1 MPPWSELGPDELT
14 ALPSLMRMDY
24 SLDSCPS
31 TAALFL
37 RRSSTTG
44 PRAHPERLQGGTLEA
59 LRMRPWT
66 GGRTAPKEQCRCT
79 WTAVQTIVH
88 THERGQCDEFV
99 GPELGPGGH
108 AGLFG
113 RVPCRLPLRGP
124 LS

>member
-44 PRAHPERLQGGTLEA
+44 PRAHPERLHGGTDG
-59 LRMRPWT
+59 RWGWHHHSSCQRST
-66 GGRTAPKEQCRCT
+66 GGN
-79 WTAVQTIVH
+79 
-88 THERGQCDEFV
+88 
-99 GPELGPGGH
+99 
-108 AGLFG
+108 
-113 RVPCRLPLRGP
+113 RVPQDEPSDGTRSVDPPPGQLPTVGAVSYTHLRAHETV
-124 LS
+124 L